1 MYTYVDTNLQH
12 FAILFTYCV
21 SFLPYNNRYVQE
33 RGPKSPLKPISR
45 RKGDGACLYFT
56 ARCKV
61 VEPSGRG
68 SGEESVRRT
77 RFSRDA
83 IQKFARYSLCARAQ
97 LVVQRKREEPARRG
111 PEIMGGGGE
120 VHRREEKKKKRDVI
134 GE

>member
-1 MYTYVDTNLQH
+1 M
-12 FAILFTYCV
+12 FI
-21 SFLPYNNRYVQE
+21 
-33 RGPKSPLKPISR
+33 
-45 RKGDGACLYFT
+45 YFI

-83 IQKFARYSLCARAQ
+83 IQKFARYSLWARARAQ

-111 PEIMGGGGE
+111 PEITGGDGE
-120 VHRREEKKKKRDVI
+120 VHRRGEKKKKRDGI